1 MEVAPAL
8 AITPDLETLQDL
20 RLKRS
25 TKSFH
30 GPEAIRLGSLLE
42 FVERAEPQ
50 FPMEFEHLV
59 RPQAGHGEHFEHAC
73 GDILAHGLKA
83 RVITGCVKLGNDIGG
98 GVANPWDF
106 LQATLRHDV
115 LQGLGEGQ
123 EIFGCPRSH
132 TPSMSPASSAMS
144 AALHQRAFLRRQR

>member
-1 MEVAPAL
+1 
-8 AITPDLETLQDL
+8 
-20 RLKRS
+20 
-25 TKSFH
+25 
-30 GPEAIRLGSLLE
+30 
-42 FVERAEPQ
+42 
-50 FPMEFEHLV
+50 MEFEHLV

-83 RVITGCVKLGNDIGG
+83 RVITGCVKLGNDIGD

-123 EIFGCPRSH
+123 EIFGCPRIGLGTVGIATTQGGPLPEFVQKSGNLWSVKFCRGRH
-132 TPSMSPASSAMS
+132 NGYRTHA
-144 AALHQRAFLRRQR
+144 H